1 MPSLYSDS
9 TGFDLMDSSGEY
21 FLPELPGYTAP
32 EPLPSIDEND
42 DELVSVLERVAR
54 VAAELGS
61 CLAIRRI
68 TL

>member
-1 MPSLYSDS
+1 
-9 TGFDLMDSSGEY
+9 MDSSGEY

-42 DELVSVLERVAR
+42 DEFVSVLERVAR